1 MRWLS
6 QRMWRKRLSS
16 KHLRS
21 LSAPSTLLVSP
32 PIPHSSAAA
41 CRHAC
46 SFPGQLCRRH
56 LAGTCLWGPPYSTP
70 VGRGA
75 AEAADT
81 SGAHP
86 IPALP
91 GWCSPGE
98 EVGVPVHTSAADSL
112 SLLVNEEQ
120 DEGQAE
126 DAHDAGARG
135 QRGGRDIC
143 NRRGQR

>member
-6 QRMWRKRLSS
+6 QRMWRKGLSRE
-16 KHLRS
+16 HLRS

-70 VGRGA
+70 VGDVGQPKQLIPVGHIPSQPCQAGA
-75 AEAADT
+75 AQERRWV
-81 SGAHP
+81 SRY
-86 IPALP
+86 IR
-91 GWCSPGE
+91 
-98 EVGVPVHTSAADSL
+98 
-112 SLLVNEEQ
+112 LLLT
-120 DEGQAE
+120 A
-126 DAHDAGARG
+126 
-135 QRGGRDIC
+135 C
-143 NRRGQR
+143 LCL